1 MARIGTWEQNLTN
14 GGCCRGATGP
24 GLGSATVDLDQA
36 AGWRKFSK
44 VLSKHTLV
52 GVRFRT
58 VVCVSQL
65 YHHFV
70 KQRIVLKWTKSVKK
84 CFACCFSVKRLVTAL
99 ETVFADCFNSSKS
112 KWRVKKMFCR
122 RMTLITDSQK
132 RRSDDVTAQQ
142 QQQTLHLNA
151 STRDKKF
158 HASLTFVFSRRISAV
173 LRH

>member
-70 KQRIVLKWTKSVKK
+70 KQRIVLKWYKKCLKSVLPVVFQSSDWSQQRRRCSLTVLTLRLRSRSEESKK
-84 CFACCFSVKRLVTAL
+84 CFVVSDHR
-99 ETVFADCFNSSKS
+99 FAKTTFR
-112 KWRVKKMFCR
+112 WRHG
-122 RMTLITDSQK
+122 S
-132 RRSDDVTAQQ
+132 AAAAA
-142 QQQTLHLNA
+142 NA
-151 STRDKKF
+151 SFKCFDER
-158 HASLTFVFSRRISAV
+158 
-173 LRH
+173 